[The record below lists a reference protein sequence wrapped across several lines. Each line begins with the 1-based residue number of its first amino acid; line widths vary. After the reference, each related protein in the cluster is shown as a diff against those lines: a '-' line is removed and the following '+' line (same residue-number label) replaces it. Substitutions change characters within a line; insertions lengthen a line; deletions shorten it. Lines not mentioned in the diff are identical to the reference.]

1 VPDDIPARKEV
12 YWRAEALPILEV
24 QTRPRVSRLAQF
36 SIGILLFGA
45 VASLAVYTQRTP
57 TLRAGAYLLSTIVL
71 AVQKS
76 VAPPSVPD
84 PVEQTSERANVAP
97 ASSSSLPFPLPTNYG
112 VYVLSNAALSQLQ
125 FLPEQVPDMRVA
137 ISTPIKQP
145 SRTTLPDGKAKFIVF
160 RRDLAGN
167 APDQIEV
174 RVVAWVARALTFDA
188 KAKPS
193 FSPVSDAWNIRNI
206 S

>member
-1 VPDDIPARKEV
+1 
-12 YWRAEALPILEV
+12 
-24 QTRPRVSRLAQF
+24 
-36 SIGILLFGA
+36 
-45 VASLAVYTQRTP
+45 
-57 TLRAGAYLLSTIVL
+57 
-71 AVQKS
+71 
-76 VAPPSVPD
+76 
-84 PVEQTSERANVAP
+84 VAP
-97 ASSSSLPFPLPTNYG
+97 ASSSSLPLSLPTDCG

-206 S
+206 SLSSVKNGFFQTGSDFDCAKSIARMRRKKSLSHLMRRRKL